1 MADTD
6 RHIVIVGIGYTGLP
20 LAVAQ
25 ARLGRQ
31 VTGFD
36 ISTERVDAVKALRSP
51 VDTVADTEL
60 AEVAERLSA
69 TRDPAVLGTADIV
82 VVCAPTPVKEDDQPD
97 LTPLRSA
104 VATVRDHLRP
114 GQLVIVEST
123 TYPGTTDA
131 LLLPILEE
139 SGLRAGA
146 DFDLAYS
153 PERID
158 PGNARFDL
166 SNTPRLVGGL
176 TERSRDRTA
185 EFYRGVTQVHLT
197 KGMREAEAAKILE
210 NTFRQVNIA
219 LVNEFAQ
226 LCHSM
231 ELDVWDTIRAAATK
245 PYGFKV
251 FWPGSGVGG
260 HCIPADPLYLVHHA
274 TTLGLR
280 FRMAETAHRVNKGM
294 PLWVSDRVCKHLEN
308 SSIAVTGTKILVLG
322 VTYKPDVADT
332 RETPAEPI
340 IGQFAERGADVSFH
354 DPYIDVFADLQC
366 VPDLDAAIV
375 EADMVVLLQ
384 PHQEY
389 TPEVLGNAR
398 RLFDTTGSA
407 SSSTGVTSL

>member
-6 RHIVIVGIGYTGLP
+6 RHIVILGIGYTGLP

-36 ISTERVDAVKALRSP
+36 ISTERVEAVNALRSP
-51 VDTVADTEL
+51 VDTVLDSDLASVSGNLTATTDPSVL
-60 AEVAERLSA
+60 AE
-69 TRDPAVLGTADIV
+69 ADVV
-82 VVCAPTPVKEDDQPD
+82 VVCAPTPVREDDQPD
-97 LTPLRSA
+97 LVPLESA
-104 VATVRDHLRP
+104 IATVRDHLKP

-123 TYPGTTDA
+123 TYPGTTDG

-139 SGLRAGA
+139 SGLLAGV

-158 PGNARFDL
+158 PGNANFDL

-176 TERSRDRTA
+176 TDQSRDRAA
-185 EFYRGVTQVHLT
+185 EFYRGVTLVHLT

-231 ELDVWDTIRAAATK
+231 ELDVWDTIKAAATK

-251 FWPGSGVGG
+251 FWPGPGVGG

-280 FRMAETAHRVNKGM
+280 FKMAETAHNVNKGM
-294 PLWVSDRVCKHLEN
+294 PLWVADRVCKHLEDR
-308 SSIAVTGTKILVLG
+308 SIAVDGANVLVLG

-340 IGQFAERGADVSFH
+340 VHQFLERGASVSFH
-354 DPYIDVFADLQC
+354 DPYVDVFAGLQC
-366 VPDLDAAIV
+366 VPDLA
-375 EADMVVLLQ
+375 EAMASADLVVLLQ
-384 PHQEY
+384 PHREY
-389 TPEVLGNAR
+389 TAEVLGAAE
-398 RLFDTTGSA
+398 RLFDTTGAAGEVA
-407 SSSTGVTSL
+407 SVTSL